1 VKYTGTVSKGTVIL
15 PPEAKFPDG
24 TKVCV
29 EPFDEG
35 SAALLWPRW
44 VQPTVANLLAMFEL
58 EPNWDSYQAAPVEK
72 KSIESAVS
80 LLLATM
86 DQDSPPPAVVP
97 TSVGGVQLEW
107 HQGGVD
113 LEIEVRPTGSAH
125 VYSRDR
131 QSGAEW
137 EGEIP
142 SDVERLRGTILTL
155 SR

>member
-1 VKYTGTVSKGTVIL
+1 MKYTGTVSKDTVIL
-15 PPEAKFPDG
+15 PPEAKLPDG
-24 TKVCV
+24 TKVRV
-29 EPFDEG
+29 EPLDEG
-35 SAALLWPRW
+35 SATLLRPRW
-44 VQPTVANLLAMFEL
+44 VQPTVENLLATLEL
-58 EPNWDSYQAAPVEK
+58 EPNWDSYGGPPVEK
-72 KSIESAVS
+72 KSIEGAIS

-86 DQDSPPPAVVP
+86 NEDSPPPAVVP
-97 TSVGGVQLEW
+97 TSAGGVQLEW

-125 VYSRDR
+125 VYSRDH

-142 SDVERLRGTILTL
+142 NDAERLRGTILTL